1 MRSWGHG
8 AMLLLRGQKLWER
21 LGASSSQNSL
31 GRVSAE
37 FAQCCL
43 RISQL
48 LFSMISILEVA
59 CYLLTEEQSV
69 PLVPLPRLVIC
80 LTLTMLAERR

>member
-21 LGASSSQNSL
+21 LGAGSSQNSL
-31 GRVSAE
+31 GRVSAG

-48 LFSMISILEVA
+48 PFSMISILVA

-69 PLVPLPRLVIC
+69 SLVPLPRLVIC